1 MEIATGGTK
10 WWDYSGYFLNLNG
23 RICLEGA
30 LVFGLVISLLRYAL
44 LILPLAFIL
53 SRFTGAVGVWHAFW
67 ITEVVT
73 AGIAYFQ
80 IKQIAI
86 AWYMIVALV
95 VAGFMVAY
103 AAMFGFDKLKE
114 IMNWGAKK

>member
-1 MEIATGGTK
+1 MELSVIITIIGVLVALTNVIVQVVKSATWEKLPTNI
-10 WWDYSGYFLNLNG
+10 L
-23 RICLEGA
+23 
-30 LVFGLVISLLRYAL
+30 AL
-44 LILPLAFIL
+44 L
-53 SRFTGAVGVWHAFW
+53 VGQVLTIA
-67 ITEVVT
+67 

-86 AWYMIVALV
+86 VWYMIVALV